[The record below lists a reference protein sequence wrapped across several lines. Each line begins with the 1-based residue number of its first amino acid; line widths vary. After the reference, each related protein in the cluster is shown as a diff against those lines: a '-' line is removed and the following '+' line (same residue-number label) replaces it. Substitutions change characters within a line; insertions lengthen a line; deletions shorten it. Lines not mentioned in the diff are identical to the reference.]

1 MYNGLKIKSLIE
13 NKGLSQKEVYQKA
26 GMSKPTFD
34 GLINEGANPTARNIE
49 LIADVLQC
57 SIDYFFDRKIEISDP
72 TLSITGNGNKVQ
84 HGDGNVMIETQAKE
98 IEHLNQLLAEKEKAI
113 ADKERTIQILLN
125 QNK

>member
-1 MYNGLKIKSLIE
+1 MYNGQVINKLIE
-13 NKGLSQKEVYQKA
+13 NSGLKKTELLSQLDMQYKSLQ
-26 GMSKPTFD
+26 T
-34 GLINEGANPTARNIE
+34 IIEGNPTVKSLE
-49 LIADVLQC
+49 KIADFFKVPM
-57 SIDYFFDRKIEISDP
+57 DYFFDRKIEISDP

>member
-1 MYNGLKIKSLIE
+1 MYNGQVINKLIE
-13 NKGLSQKEVYQKA
+13 NSGFKKTELLSQLDMQYKSLQ
-26 GMSKPTFD
+26 T
-34 GLINEGANPTARNIE
+34 IIEGNPTVKSLE
-49 LIADVLQC
+49 KIADFFKVPM
-57 SIDYFFDRKIEISDP
+57 DYFFDRKIEISDP